1 MKKIIQSICI
11 VALLVACL
19 NASAQT
25 RPYGWSSSGSQ
36 QARTVTDA
44 KTVYPIVLVHGLTGT
59 DKFANV
65 VAYWYGIAEN
75 LRAHGAKVYVANVSA
90 FNSDEERGEQLK
102 TYVEMVLIEN
112 NIDKVNLIAHSQG
125 GTTSRYLAYTQPQMV
140 ASITTISTP
149 HHGTEFADFVDGI
162 SKLDPTGIV
171 RAAVS
176 TMVNAFWPLITS
188 NPSLP
193 QDSLKA
199 LTLLSTKGAA
209 EWNTKF
215 PSKGLGS
222 KSDCTTGAESA
233 DIVRTSNGVQKTYTQ
248 RYYSLIGNNI
258 RPFLGIGVDASLKL
272 FDPAIFDATT
282 VAMLTTG
289 NIIMI
294 MGGGANDGL
303 VPECSAKFGK
313 IMNTQPWNHLDEV
326 NQLLRVVGGA
336 APDPVTAIRQQVQIL
351 KAANL

>member
-1 MKKIIQSICI
+1 
-11 VALLVACL
+11 
-19 NASAQT
+19 
-25 RPYGWSSSGSQ
+25 
-36 QARTVTDA
+36 
-44 KTVYPIVLVHGLTGT
+44 
-59 DKFANV
+59 
-65 VAYWYGIAEN
+65 
-75 LRAHGAKVYVANVSA
+75 
-90 FNSDEERGEQLK
+90 
-102 TYVEMVLIEN
+102 
-112 NIDKVNLIAHSQG
+112 
-125 GTTSRYLAYTQPQMV
+125 
-140 ASITTISTP
+140 
-149 HHGTEFADFVDGI
+149 
-162 SKLDPTGIV
+162 
-171 RAAVS
+171 
-176 TMVNAFWPLITS
+176 
-188 NPSLP
+188 
-193 QDSLKA
+193 
-199 LTLLSTKGAA
+199 
-209 EWNTKF
+209 
-215 PSKGLGS
+215 LGS

-248 RYYSLIGNNI
+248 RYYSLIGNNV
-258 RPFLGIGVDASLKL
+258 RPFLGIGVDTSLKL